1 MAPRCSAAALEFVLT
16 ILGSASATPTLTRH
30 PTAQV
35 LEIGNWV
42 ALIDCGEGTQQ
53 RLLEARIR
61 PQRLTHIYI
70 SHLHGDHYFG
80 LPGLLSTMHLQ
91 GRTAAVHLFGPAGL
105 GVILSEIFRYS
116 GTALNYPLHFH
127 PVETTQ
133 HTLLYDD
140 PRLSVHSI
148 PMDHRVPCCGFLFR
162 EKPKLRHLL
171 KERLPV
177 GLKPAQLVALK
188 HGYDLLD
195 PATGA
200 VLLRNEDVST
210 PPSHPRAY
218 AYCADSR
225 FRPELA
231 PLLAGVDLLYH
242 EATFMHEKVERAE
255 QTGHSSAHQ
264 AATLA
269 LLAGVKRLLI
279 GHFSARYPDLHPLL
293 DEARAIFPNTQL
305 ATEGKQI
312 GVMAHVLPAA
322 V

>member
-1 MAPRCSAAALEFVLT
+1 MEFVLT

-35 LEIGNWV
+35 LEVGNWV

-53 RLLEARIR
+53 RLLESRIR
-61 PQRLTHIYI
+61 PQRISHIYI

-91 GRTAAVHLFGPAGL
+91 GRTADVHLYGPAGL
-105 GVILSEIFRYS
+105 GVILGEIFRYS
-116 GTALNYPLHFH
+116 GTSLGFPLHFH
-127 PVETTQ
+127 AVETTE
-133 HTLLYDD
+133 HALLFDD
-140 PRLSVHSI
+140 ARLSVHSI
-148 PMDHRVPCCGFLFR
+148 PMDHRVPCCGYLFR

-171 KERLPV
+171 KDRLPI

-218 AYCADSR
+218 AYCGDSR

-231 PLLAGVDLLYH
+231 PLLAGADLMYH
-242 EATFMHEKVERAE
+242 EATFLHEKVERAD

-269 LLAGVKRLLI
+269 SLAGVKRLLI

-293 DEARAIFPNTQL
+293 EEARAVFPNTQL

>member
-1 MAPRCSAAALEFVLT
+1 MDFCLT
-16 ILGSASATPTLTRH
+16 ILGSASASPTLTRH

-61 PQRLTHIYI
+61 PQRITHIFI

-91 GRTAAVHLFGPAGL
+91 GRAAPVQLYGPPGL
-105 GVILSEIFRYS
+105 GIILSEIFRGS
-116 GTALNYPLHFH
+116 NTSLSFPLDFH
-127 PVETTQ
+127 LIDTTQ
-133 HTLLYDD
+133 HATLYEDQ
-140 PRLSVHSI
+140 RLTVHSL
-148 PMDHRVPCCGFLFR
+148 PMDHRIPCAGFLFR
-162 EKPKLRHLL
+162 ERVKLRHLL
-171 KERLPV
+171 KDRLPV

-195 PATGA
+195 PTTGA
-200 VLLRNEDVST
+200 VLLRNEAVTS

-231 PLLAGVDLLYH
+231 PLLRGVDLLYH
-242 EATFMHEKVERAE
+242 EATFLHEKIERAE
-255 QTGHSSAHQ
+255 QTGHSSARQ
-264 AATLA
+264 AGEFAR
-269 LLAGVKRLLI
+269 LAGVKRLLI
-279 GHFSARYPDLHPLL
+279 GHFSARYPDLYPLL
-293 DEARAIFPNTQL
+293 DEARAEFPNTQL
-305 ATEGKQI
+305 ATEGKQVS
-312 GVMAHVLPAA
+312 VMAHVLPAQ

>member
-1 MAPRCSAAALEFVLT
+1 MDFALT

-35 LEIGNWV
+35 LEVGNWV

-53 RLLEARIR
+53 RLLESRIR
-61 PQRLTHIYI
+61 PQRITHIFI

-91 GRTAAVHLFGPAGL
+91 GRTRAIHLFGPAGL
-105 GVILSEIFRYS
+105 GVILTEIFRYS
-116 GTALNYPLHFH
+116 GTALSFPLHFH
-127 PVETTQ
+127 PVET
-133 HTLLYDD
+133 
-140 PRLSVHSI
+140 SVHALLFENQRLTVHSL
-148 PMDHRVPCCGFLFR
+148 PMDHRVPCCGYLFR

-171 KERLPV
+171 KDRLPL
-177 GLKPAQLVALK
+177 GLRPAQLVALK

-195 PATGA
+195 PTTGA
-200 VLLRNEDVST
+200 VLLRNDWVSS

-218 AYCADSR
+218 GYCADSR
-225 FRPELA
+225 FLPELA
-231 PLLAGVDLLYH
+231 PLLKGVDLLYH
-242 EATFMHEKVERAE
+242 EATFLHDRVERAH
-255 QTGHSSAHQ
+255 QTGHSSARQ

-269 LLAGVKRLLI
+269 RLAGVKRLLI

-293 DEARAIFPNTQL
+293 DEARAEFSNTQL

-312 GVMAHVLPAA
+312 SVMAHVLPAP